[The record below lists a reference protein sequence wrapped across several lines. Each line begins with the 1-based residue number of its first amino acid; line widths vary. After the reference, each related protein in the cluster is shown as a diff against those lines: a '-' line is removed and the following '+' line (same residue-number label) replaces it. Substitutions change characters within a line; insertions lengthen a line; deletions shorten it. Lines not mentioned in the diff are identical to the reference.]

1 MASLSLKE
9 LRDTWHLR
17 KGLVLTFVAGML
29 VGPFVSSYFG
39 VQVTSRN
46 ARAEL
51 HNGIVDVKAS
61 ICNARARIEV
71 KEPGKLDWSARREL
85 AAKFAIIPGF
95 DTVDPAVA
103 SLCSDKLAS

>member
-1 MASLSLKE
+1 MTLKGIGASWRANKSI
-9 LRDTWHLR
+9 
-17 KGLVLTFVAGML
+17 VYAFVIGML

-51 HNGIVDVKAS
+51 QSGIIDLQAS
-61 ICNARARIEV
+61 MCNASARAEV
-71 KEPGKLDWSARREL
+71 KEPGKLEWSARREL
-85 AAKFAIIPGF
+85 AAKFAIMPGR
-95 DTVDPAVA
+95 DAVDPAVT